1 MASIYTLIFLNVLI
15 YVTPALSSG
24 NYTQLVRFPEDFIA
38 RYGFSVPALEEGEW
52 SRLFS
57 AMFLHGYWFH
67 LLLNMFLLLG
77 VGRIVRQFYRYDSK
91 ILLIYFVCG
100 VAGFL
105 THLLYYDDTFRVS
118 IGASG
123 AILGLF
129 GALIIPSF
137 VMGYPAYAC
146 RLIGVS
152 LFQLWLDRLLPIVD
166 AAAHLGGLCTGIV
179 LSVGLF
185 SATHTLV
192 RRPGARS

>member
-1 MASIYTLIFLNVLI
+1 MLSIYSLIFLNVLI

-77 VGRIVRQFYRYDSK
+77 VGRIVQQFYRYDSK
-91 ILLIYFVCG
+91 ILTLYLLCG
-100 VAGFL
+100 VVGFC
-105 THLLYYDDTFRVS
+105 THYVYYDDTLRVS

-129 GALIIPSF
+129 GSLIVPAF
-137 VMGYPAYAC
+137 VMGHISYAL
-146 RLIGVS
+146 RLVGVS
-152 LFQLWLDRLLPIVD
+152 LGQLWLDSVLPIVD
-166 AAAHLGGLCTGIV
+166 GAAHLGGLCTGII
-179 LSVGLF
+179 LSVFLF
-185 SATHTLV
+185 STTHTLV
-192 RRPGARS
+192 RRPNPKI